1 MSRPPLPASRTSSSN
16 WEDEFKK
23 VKYQG
28 QGEEP
33 LADQAVGLLKALL
46 LPLLPLASFLARPLA
61 ACLARRPPVSG
72 VMNARSGP
80 GGGGGA
86 RSRSSLPAPPTSLP
100 PAQRPGLREPL
111 SPPPRPLIVRLR
123 C

>member
-80 GGGGGA
+80 GGGGGGPQSFITA
-86 RSRSSLPAPPTSLP
+86 STAHLSASRSEAR
-100 PAQRPGLREPL
+100 AA
-111 SPPPRPLIVRLR
+111 
-123 C
+123 